1 MSLSQPGKTTSGLE
15 VSDISVH
22 GIWML
27 IDDAEYF
34 LSHEDFPWFKDAPV
48 AAVFN
53 VQRESAEHFR
63 WPDLD
68 VDLCLE
74 SIQHPERFPLKY
86 KPKRT

>member
-1 MSLSQPGKTTSGLE
+1 MSLSKPGKSISEVE
-15 VSDISVH
+15 VSDISAH

-27 IDDAEYF
+27 IGEEEFF
-34 LSHEDFPWFKDAPV
+34 LSHEDFPWFKQAPV

-53 VQRESAEHFR
+53 VQRESTEHFR

-74 SIQHPERFPLKY
+74 SIRHPERFPLKY
-86 KPKRT
+86 KA